1 MIGIRKSLDL
11 LFTRRE
17 LKILDDVMPETT
29 KRKEEDQREL
39 DTTDVSTALCGTST
53 VEPSVAP

>member
-1 MIGIRKSLDL
+1 MLVVMIGIRKALDF

-29 KRKEEDQREL
+29 KRDDDMRQLENGEVGLLQRIL
-39 DTTDVSTALCGTST
+39 HPCR
-53 VEPSVAP
+53 